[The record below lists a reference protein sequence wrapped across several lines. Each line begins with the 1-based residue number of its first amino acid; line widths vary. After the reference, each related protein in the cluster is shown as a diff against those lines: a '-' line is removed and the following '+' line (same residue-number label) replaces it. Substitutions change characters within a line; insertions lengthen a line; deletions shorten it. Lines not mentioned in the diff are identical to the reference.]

1 MSATEPS
8 DLQREVIAA
17 LRTVHD
23 PELSVNIYDL
33 GLIYEL
39 DVTPAGAVAV
49 RMTLT
54 TPACPVARVLPGQV
68 ETKLKALPG
77 VTDVKIELVWD
88 PPWSRACLSPEARLQ
103 LGLDDPERR
112 RRRFVPGVSLLR
124 RRPGAGD

>member
-1 MSATEPS
+1 MSAAEPAE
-8 DLQREVIAA
+8 LQRQVIAA

-23 PELSVNIYDL
+23 PELPVNIYDL
-33 GLIYEL
+33 GLIYQL

-77 VTDVKIELVWD
+77 VTDVKVELVWD
-88 PPWSRACLSPEARLQ
+88 PPWSRERLSPEARLQ

-112 RRRFVPGVSLLR
+112 RRRFVPGASLLPR
-124 RRPGAGD
+124 KPGAGD